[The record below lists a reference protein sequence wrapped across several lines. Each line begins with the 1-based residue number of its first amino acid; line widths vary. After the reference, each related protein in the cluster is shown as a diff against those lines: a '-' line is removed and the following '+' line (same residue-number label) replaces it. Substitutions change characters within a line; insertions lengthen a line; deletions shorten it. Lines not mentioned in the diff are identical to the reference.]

1 MSTKILLQ
9 EPTSTNATQWCF
21 YYQWFT
27 FESSLHML
35 YLLPFLFFHQD
46 LVNFKLC
53 VFNFPIS
60 NLLYSRS
67 LTHSLYPIALSEV

>member
-35 YLLPFLFFHQD
+35 HLLPFLLFHED

-53 VFNFPIS
+53 VLHFLIS

-67 LTHSLYPIALSEV
+67 LTHSLYSIALSEV